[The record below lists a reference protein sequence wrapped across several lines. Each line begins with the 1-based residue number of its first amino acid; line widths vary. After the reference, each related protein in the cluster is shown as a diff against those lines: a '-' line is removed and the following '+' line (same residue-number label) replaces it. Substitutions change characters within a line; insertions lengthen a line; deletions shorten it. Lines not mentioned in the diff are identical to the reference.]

1 MYIGS
6 RENIKEVLKV
16 LIKHKRITQKE
27 FASAIGVQEAAISK
41 WLSGMQIPQ
50 VELYDIICDYFEISL
65 DQLFGR
71 KSLDF

>member
-1 MYIGS
+1 MGS

-16 LIKHKRITQKE
+16 LIKHKGITQKE
-27 FASAIGVQEAAISK
+27 FANAIGVQEAAISK

-50 VELYDIICDYFEISL
+50 VELYDTICDYFGISL

-71 KSLDF
+71 KPLDF

>member
-1 MYIGS
+1 MGS

-16 LIKHKRITQKE
+16 LIKHKGITQKE
-27 FASAIGVQEAAISK
+27 FANAIGVQEAAISK

-50 VELYDIICDYFEISL
+50 VELYDTICDYFKISL

-71 KSLDF
+71 KPLDF